1 MTRNKSMTWDI
12 SWLFFFRLLFVWYFF
27 PTNLGKYLVAF
38 LYFVGEVFWEKGKMF
53 QWVIWVF
60 LFIDTMLMTLIFL
73 ILISGACWNNFWCYK
88 DIWVSFKKIKDNFF
102 VFYLVKLKV
111 AFINTIFW
119 CWIWVS
125 VDTSYF
131 DNLEL
136 IEFKGYSAPTCISK
150 SFSNL

>member
-1 MTRNKSMTWDI
+1 MRYILVVFFSITFCLVFFSYQFRKVFGSFFIFCWWGVLRERADI
-12 SWLFFFRLLFVWYFF
+12 SMS
-27 PTNLGKYLVAF
+27 N
-38 LYFVGEVFWEKGKMF
+38 MS
-53 QWVIWVF
+53 I
-60 LFIDTMLMTLIFL
+60 LFIDTMVMTLIFL

-88 DIWVSFKKIKDNFF
+88 DIWVSFKKIRDNFF

-119 CWIWVS
+119 CWIWAS
-125 VDTSYF
+125 VHTSYF

-136 IEFKGYSAPTCISK
+136 IEFKRYSAPTCISK